1 MNTYRILGIAAAL
14 ALAAGCASF
23 GAAKLDPGMSRA
35 EVEKAMGKPT
45 ETIARANGDTL
56 LYFSRLP
63 GGRAIYKATIG
74 ADGKL
79 KAEAEQTLTRRNIA
93 GIKTGA
99 QAKEVRELLGPPYK
113 AGLKKVSVGFE
124 SVERDVWEYPWS
136 DGEQMRLLW
145 LQFADGALREKV
157 DGLDFEADKSKQL
170 N

>member
-1 MNTYRILGIAAAL
+1 MNTYRILGIVAAL
-14 ALAAGCASF
+14 ALVAGCAAV
-23 GAAKLDPGMSRA
+23 GVGKLDPGMSRA
-35 EVEKAMGKPT
+35 EVEKSMGKPT

-63 GGRAIYKATIG
+63 GGRSIYKATIG

-79 KAEAEQTLTRRNIA
+79 KSEPEQTLTRRNIA
-93 GIKTGA
+93 GIKEGA
-99 QAKEVRELLGPPYK
+99 QAKDVRELLGPPYK
-113 AGLKKVSVGFE
+113 AGMKKVSVGFE

-145 LQFADGALREKV
+145 LQFSGGALREKV
-157 DGLDFEADKSKQL
+157 DGFDFEADKSKQL